1 MKAGAIVLAGVA
13 AAACLAVTGGWAA
26 EAPVA
31 SFPSSLDREALLAW
45 LRRDTD
51 ITPSQVVAVTPQ
63 TLTAVVSAFPA
74 GGGQGPRLVIR
85 AEALTAQTAARTG
98 ALSWHV
104 SLNADCDTR
113 RIRMGET
120 TGYPERNLLG
130 ERQTLRGAEQA
141 WRAPEP
147 GTALENAWRAACE
160 PAFRGPLMDAGR
172 VEVARTDPPTP
183 KTPPTSAPT
192 PPALAQEP
200 ARRAVR
206 PAAAVSRAVVQV
218 GAYAS
223 EAEARRALADLGPRL
238 AGREP
243 RVETA
248 EVGGKVWRRA
258 LVTGFSDLGEAQ
270 RFCERLKATG
280 QNCLA
285 RRPR

>member
-13 AAACLAVTGGWAA
+13 AAACLAVAGGWAA
-26 EAPVA
+26 EAPAA
-31 SFPSSLDREALLAW
+31 SFPSSLDRDALLAW

-130 ERQTLRGAEQA
+130 ARQTLRGAEQA
-141 WRAPEP
+141 WRSPEP

-172 VEVARTDPPTP
+172 VEVARADPSTP
-183 KTPPTSAPT
+183 QTPPAPAPT
-192 PPALAQEP
+192 PSAQEP
-200 ARRAVR
+200 ARPAARP
-206 PAAAVSRAVVQV
+206 PAAASRAAVQV

-223 EAEARRALADLGPRL
+223 EADARRALADLGPRL

-248 EVGGKVWRRA
+248 EVGGKIWRRA

-285 RRPR
+285 RRTR